1 MLVIRLFPWAQPIFM
16 GENVSFR
23 GDIYN
28 GSCLCFLLLVF
39 RPFFLVHI
47 FFARRN
53 RPSRDSELVRYL
65 EDHPRTDGYV
75 VIGSPPCI
83 SAMKFRHLER
93 VPRCPNHGPINHFL
107 YLKVTKTRKRKDPGD
122 SRLRKTLLNTP
133 KKSNNRFLTWKN
145 IYIYIYVF
153 LPGDSIRDQTLS
165 PIWRSRFHSLTGP
178 QKGHVYSQNHPRPQL
193 PPPTNDRRGP

>member
-1 MLVIRLFPWAQPIFM
+1 MVVIRLFPWAQPIFM
-16 GENVSFR
+16 GKNVSFR

-65 EDHPRTDGYV
+65 DHPRTDGYV

-145 IYIYIYVF
+145 IYIYICF
-153 LPGDSIRDQTLS
+153 
-165 PIWRSRFHSLTGP
+165 
-178 QKGHVYSQNHPRPQL
+178 
-193 PPPTNDRRGP
+193 PTR